1 MREWRFTHEYA
12 KLTYSLTQ
20 NLRNAYAWKRECV
33 TQLYARIQLYET
45 LAQSLKEDLR
55 NVQALEGM
63 DLVMRC
69 NAEDEL
75 PISNEELDCWVR
87 QMAA

>member
-1 MREWRFTHEYA
+1 MKA
-12 KLTYSLTQ
+12 Q

-33 TQLYARIQLYET
+33 TQLYARIRLCET
-45 LAQSLKEDLR
+45 LTQSLREDLR
-55 NVQALEGM
+55 NLQALEGM

-75 PISNEELDCWVR
+75 PISNAELDCWVR

>member
-1 MREWRFTHEYA
+1 MS
-12 KLTYSLTQ
+12 KQ

-33 TQLYARIQLYET
+33 TQLYARIQIQAEL
-45 LAQSLKEDLR
+45 LCSLREDLR
-55 NVQALEGM
+55 KLQALEGM

-75 PISNEELDCWVR
+75 PISNAELDCWVR
-87 QMAA
+87 QLAA